1 MQHAW
6 TPGLLFSYGTLQLTE
21 TFPAKHTISISSTAC
36 CWHTADGTHATE
48 ANITSVNSGYSQGPP
63 PAPKNRLFEI

>member
-6 TPGLLFSYGTLQLTE
+6 

-36 CWHTADGTHATE
+36 CWHTADETHATE

-63 PAPKNRLFEI
+63 PVPKNRLFEI